1 MPHCPQTLYHNVL
14 WSNWGVDAL
23 TRITILGN
31 SLTKYIEAAVA
42 AKQKANEQV
51 QAARAHN
58 TAGYVRAPD
67 ASAGRKK
74 KKPSAFAAALAASPV
89 CCDHAYGALPAVTAS
104 SASSAADARVSSA
117 SVPSPAASTTSAA
130 TAASAPVPS
139 SPYPCLSLLAP
150 LQVLREQ
157 SVRNTHDSQ
166 TVFND
171 LSLHSFVI
179 EEAMRITLRRIK
191 AEGQTQPQQ
200 PQHLRTDEATHSGE
214 SALGIDGTSQSQ
226 PPVHSPV
233 SSRSR
238 ALCAALLQRPSLPSS
253 SAAAPTAA
261 DAAGNDGGG
270 GGMADS
276 EIIRSHLTDG
286 PRMG

>member
-1 MPHCPQTLYHNVL
+1 LYHNVL

-42 AKQKANEQV
+42 ATQKANEQV
-51 QAARAHN
+51 QAARAHSS
-58 TAGYVRAPD
+58 AGYVRAPD
-67 ASAGRKK
+67 TSSGRKK

-89 CCDHAYGALPAVTAS
+89 CCDHAHGDLTVVDASTAS
-104 SASSAADARVSSA
+104 AAADTSAAFASA
-117 SVPSPAASTTSAA
+117 TSAAASTASASAA
-130 TAASAPVPS
+130 TAATAPVPS

-150 LQVLREQ
+150 LHILREQ

-179 EEAMRITLRRIK
+179 DEPMRTAVRRIQQEEK
-191 AEGQTQPQQ
+191 AQQQQRTADAAHTSGTALGTDDTPQPQQ
-200 PQHLRTDEATHSGE
+200 L
-214 SALGIDGTSQSQ
+214 L
-226 PPVHSPV
+226 HSPI
-233 SSRSR
+233 SSRLLL
-238 ALCAALLQRPSLPSS
+238 LCAALLHRPPLPSS
-253 SAAAPTAA
+253 STAVLSAAA
-261 DAAGNDGGG
+261 DEGNEGDGGV
-270 GGMADS
+270 ADS

-286 PRMG
+286 ARMG